1 MKIILRLGNLRF
13 LLFTLILLAKSALA
27 WYIVFEDGPSWT
39 MLLTEIPFMWAVF
52 CLIEWLAS
60 KRKLLYYT
68 LADLAFTFLYFAVL
82 MYFKYYGVIVTYHQL
97 NQAGKV
103 TEVGESTY
111 SLMDPYYLL
120 VFADIVILLFLH
132 VRLRM
137 KKKSGYVASR
147 LLPYRKPAVLGIL
160 VLSVALCVFDIWPNR
175 ASMNESKQAEEMGI
189 LNYEFYTLLSD
200 GIENSSV
207 ETVPVTQAAI
217 DELKGVHPDAS
228 PVAFGAAKGKNVI
241 IIQMESFQNFLI
253 GLKVDGQEI
262 TPNINKLAD
271 ENYYY
276 KNFYSSA
283 GSGTTSDAEYVVN
296 TSLYVPAHEPAV
308 QALPKNGLPSLPKL
322 LQKSGYETATF
333 HTNDVQFWNRSELYP
348 ALGWQHYYDKS
359 YFGDGDHVA
368 FGASD
373 SVLFSKTMPK
383 LEEMSASGKPF
394 YAQIITMSAHH
405 PYNIPESKMTL
416 DLPDNLDGTLLGRY
430 LQAQH
435 FADQALGQFIDEM
448 KSSGMWDNS
457 MVMFYGD
464 HQGLPVYTLDK
475 NEKTS
480 IDAMIGHEYSYA
492 DMFNIPF
499 ILHAPGVTGPSVIT
513 ETGGQIDILPT
524 VANLAGVSLADQIHF
539 GTDLLNLKGRPNM
552 LPVRHFLPTGS
563 VITDS
568 DVFVPGNA
576 FEDGTNY
583 PLVGK
588 DTGGRKTTEDEFNRT
603 LELLKLSDSY
613 SQTLRDEP

>member
-120 VFADIVILLFLH
+120 VFADIIILLFLH

-137 KKKSGYVASR
+137 KKKSGYDASR

-200 GIENSSV
+200 GIDKQET

-217 DELKGVHPDAS
+217 DELKGISAS
-228 PVAFGAAKGKNVI
+228 PNPDAFGAAKGKNVI

-435 FADQALGQFIDEM
+435 FADQALGRFIDEM

-513 ETGGQIDILPT
+513 ETGGQIDIMPT
-524 VANLAGVSLADQIHF
+524 VANLAGIPLADQIHF

-603 LELLKLSDSY
+603 LQLLKLSDSY